1 MTMWLDHI
9 TCAVPDVQDPDIDQ
23 LFVHCLGLQEFQ
35 ADEQYE
41 AAFMRGQFVAR
52 WFRLP
57 GALPVMADLHVVQGD
72 PPQPWG
78 LQHVCFIGVG
88 AARFAYCAVHPLC
101 TRKVNP
107 ERVWLTGP
115 GGIRVEVQA

>member
-1 MTMWLDHI
+1 MTYIDHM
-9 TCAVPDVQDPDIDQ
+9 TFVVPDVTDPMVRE
-23 LFVHCLGLQEFQ
+23 LMVVCLGLEEFQ

-52 WFRLP
+52 WFRVP
-57 GALPVMADLHVVQGD
+57 GKQSVMADMHVVEGNVVED
-72 PPQPWG
+72 WD
-78 LQHVCFIGVG
+78 LQHVCVRGVG
-88 AARFAYCAVHPLC
+88 QAQFELCRDHPLC
-101 TRKVNP
+101 TRRVNP